1 MKTII
6 KKTKKFFKSIWKFID
21 KRIVLPITK
30 FLLKFDNG
38 KDSSGKQFENLLSK
52 KNTLLFIS
60 LFFALVTF
68 IIIDQKIVTFSKNS
82 AEVLR
87 SLPVTAIYNE
97 EAYVAEG
104 LPSTVDITL
113 IGSKTDL
120 FIAKQMSS
128 YDVTVDLTGL
138 KPGQHKVNVKY
149 NQSLTDLE
157 YMVNPSLYAVI
168 PAGKTLSDSLAFEV
182 DELEELGID
191 NINEIQTS
199 FILKDKEYEEIL
211 LGLK

>member
-120 FIAKQMSS
+120 FIAKQM
-128 YDVTVDLTGL
+128 
-138 KPGQHKVNVKY
+138 
-149 NQSLTDLE
+149 
-157 YMVNPSLYAVI
+157 
-168 PAGKTLSDSLAFEV
+168 
-182 DELEELGID
+182 
-191 NINEIQTS
+191 
-199 FILKDKEYEEIL
+199 
-211 LGLK
+211 